1 MIQIPQRSDPSP
13 RPFRSARPKTSTHSS
28 WPELWADRT
37 AWPIGNRTPYDE
49 LAELAVM
56 SALGSGSDAGNRSP
70 FTARCS
76 PAQGR
81 KRQLGR
87 SATVSK

>member
-37 AWPIGNRTPYDE
+37 AWPIDYAHGDFDNDHF
-49 LAELAVM
+49 
-56 SALGSGSDAGNRSP
+56 SGSVETGN
-70 FTARCS
+70 AV
-76 PAQGR
+76 
-81 KRQLGR
+81 
-87 SATVSK
+87 VSTI